1 MGHLIAMRGSGTL
14 IPLFFCFLAISG
26 NPIPDSPEVLG
37 SGEKE
42 PYYEK
47 TTTTTYKPTEY
58 ETTTTYK
65 PKEYESTT
73 TYKPKEYTTT
83 TTYKPTEYET
93 KPPTKYEKPA
103 YTTKKCVYATPKYY
117 EGQTVK
123 SEYEK
128 PESFKKHIP
137 EGIDAPKPKP
147 YYETEK
153 PYVPLELTT
162 PNVSYYLPN
171 YKPVNP
177 EIPVV
182 HGIPNAPKP
191 KYEVKE
197 IPYERKTSLYT
208 TYYTTT
214 TTTTTTTYT
223 TTTYTTTTEKYPE
236 TQYHVEVKP
245 EYKEVNYDKL
255 KNPEHDKIPEKPST
269 YATEKYEE
277 PKYKPKSYVPDHESS
292 EVKVPKYE
300 VKKHE
305 DTPYEAP
312 KYEKK
317 PVEPSKVPE
326 KYEVPKY
333 EITPGYKEEEYKPST
348 EYKKEEYKPKEEE
361 YKPSTEYKKEEY
373 KPKE

>member
-1 MGHLIAMRGSGTL
+1 MNMNLPPLISQRNTQQPPL
-14 IPLFFCFLAISG
+14 INPQNTKPNLLQ
-26 NPIPDSPEVLG
+26 NMKNLPIPQKKYV
-37 SGEKE
+37 
-42 PYYEK
+42 
-47 TTTTTYKPTEY
+47 
-58 ETTTTYK
+58 
-65 PKEYESTT
+65 
-73 TYKPKEYTTT
+73 YT
-83 TTYKPTEYET
+83 
-93 KPPTKYEKPA
+93 
-103 YTTKKCVYATPKYY
+103 TPKYY
-117 EGQTVK
+117 EGQTIK

-171 YKPVNP
+171 YNPVNP

-223 TTTYTTTTEKYPE
+223 TTTTTTTYTTTTTTTTTEKYPE

-245 EYKEVNYDKL
+245 EYKEVNYDK
-255 KNPEHDKIPEKPST
+255 
-269 YATEKYEE
+269 
-277 PKYKPKSYVPDHESS
+277 
-292 EVKVPKYE
+292 
-300 VKKHE
+300 
-305 DTPYEAP
+305 
-312 KYEKK
+312 
-317 PVEPSKVPE
+317 
-326 KYEVPKY
+326 
-333 EITPGYKEEEYKPST
+333 
-348 EYKKEEYKPKEEE
+348 
-361 YKPSTEYKKEEY
+361 
-373 KPKE
+373 

>member
-1 MGHLIAMRGSGTL
+1 MRSLWYLSLHNFELNTSANTIYKTTL
-14 IPLFFCFLAISG
+14 K
-26 NPIPDSPEVLG
+26 
-37 SGEKE
+37 EKE

-47 TTTTTYKPTEY
+47 TTKSTYKPTEY

-103 YTTKKCVYATPKYY
+103 YTTKKYVYTTPKYY

-128 PESFKKHIP
+128 PKSFQKHIP
-137 EGIDAPKPKP
+137 KGIDAPKPKP

-191 KYEVKE
+191 KVGVITLGMCCK
-197 IPYERKTSLYT
+197 SL
-208 TYYTTT
+208 
-214 TTTTTTTYT
+214 
-223 TTTYTTTTEKYPE
+223 
-236 TQYHVEVKP
+236 
-245 EYKEVNYDKL
+245 
-255 KNPEHDKIPEKPST
+255 
-269 YATEKYEE
+269 
-277 PKYKPKSYVPDHESS
+277 
-292 EVKVPKYE
+292 
-300 VKKHE
+300 
-305 DTPYEAP
+305 
-312 KYEKK
+312 
-317 PVEPSKVPE
+317 
-326 KYEVPKY
+326 
-333 EITPGYKEEEYKPST
+333 
-348 EYKKEEYKPKEEE
+348 
-361 YKPSTEYKKEEY
+361 
-373 KPKE
+373 

>member
-1 MGHLIAMRGSGTL
+1 MGITSHLIAMKGSGTL
-14 IPLFFCFLAISG
+14 IPLFLCFLAVSG
-26 NPIPDSPEVLG
+26 NPIPESPEVLA

-47 TTTTTYKPTEY
+47 
-58 ETTTTYK
+58 
-65 PKEYESTT
+65 
-73 TYKPKEYTTT
+73 TTT

-103 YTTKKCVYATPKYY
+103 YTTKKYVSTTPKYY
-117 EGQTVK
+117 EGQTIK

-153 PYVPLELTT
+153 PYVPLELST

-223 TTTYTTTTEKYPE
+223 TTTTTTTYTTTTYTTTTEKYPE
-236 TQYHVEVKP
+236 TQYHVEVK
-245 EYKEVNYDKL
+245 
-255 KNPEHDKIPEKPST
+255 
-269 YATEKYEE
+269 
-277 PKYKPKSYVPDHESS
+277 
-292 EVKVPKYE
+292 
-300 VKKHE
+300 
-305 DTPYEAP
+305 
-312 KYEKK
+312 
-317 PVEPSKVPE
+317 
-326 KYEVPKY
+326 
-333 EITPGYKEEEYKPST
+333 
-348 EYKKEEYKPKEEE
+348 
-361 YKPSTEYKKEEY
+361 
-373 KPKE
+373 

>member
-1 MGHLIAMRGSGTL
+1 MCKTYDGSFPSQLKNCLRSWWYLSLHVFGLSTSANTTYKTTL
-14 IPLFFCFLAISG
+14 I
-26 NPIPDSPEVLG
+26 
-37 SGEKE
+37 EKE

-103 YTTKKCVYATPKYY
+103 YTTKKYVYTTPKYY

-191 KYEVKE
+191 KVGVITLGMCCK
-197 IPYERKTSLYT
+197 SL
-208 TYYTTT
+208 
-214 TTTTTTTYT
+214 
-223 TTTYTTTTEKYPE
+223 
-236 TQYHVEVKP
+236 
-245 EYKEVNYDKL
+245 
-255 KNPEHDKIPEKPST
+255 
-269 YATEKYEE
+269 
-277 PKYKPKSYVPDHESS
+277 
-292 EVKVPKYE
+292 
-300 VKKHE
+300 
-305 DTPYEAP
+305 
-312 KYEKK
+312 
-317 PVEPSKVPE
+317 
-326 KYEVPKY
+326 
-333 EITPGYKEEEYKPST
+333 
-348 EYKKEEYKPKEEE
+348 
-361 YKPSTEYKKEEY
+361 
-373 KPKE
+373 